1 MRRKILIISHNPIN
15 ETDNM
20 GKTIGNLF
28 SEFSK
33 SELCQLYFREQN
45 TEAKNCDSFFC
56 ISDDRMIRSILNA
69 KYNTG
74 RKINNH
80 YQIKKEECKSDNK
93 KQNIFQY
100 GRRRTGNIY
109 LLRNLL
115 WKIGKWDTKELKEWL
130 EKEKPTS
137 IFFVAGDYTFA
148 FDIAIKIS
156 KDYNIP
162 IYIFFSDEFYRKEI
176 SKKTLGARIYKSIYR
191 KKFKRTIMYAKEYFC
206 ISEAMEEFY
215 EEEFTKRGIVLM
227 NTTNIESE
235 NEIRKTSKKIIR
247 YIGNLGYDRWKNI
260 ISIGNVVK
268 KINDKYEK
276 EKLIFEVYSGEKNRK
291 ITDKLKSTEGIA
303 YKGYIEATEVKK
315 KILESDILIH
325 TEDFNKENI
334 QKVKYSVS
342 TKIPDYLAS
351 GRLLIAYGPEE
362 IESNEYI
369 KRNEAGIV
377 VNSEKELEIV
387 LENILSGEIDTKS
400 IINNA
405 INLVEKNHRSKV
417 VYDKLNKYL
426 I

>member
-1 MRRKILIISHNPIN
+1 M
-15 ETDNM
+15 
-20 GKTIGNLF
+20 
-28 SEFSK
+28 
-33 SELCQLYFREQN
+33 
-45 TEAKNCDSFFC
+45 
-56 ISDDRMIRSILNA
+56 
-69 KYNTG
+69 
-74 RKINNH
+74 
-80 YQIKKEECKSDNK
+80 
-93 KQNIFQY
+93 
-100 GRRRTGNIY
+100 
-109 LLRNLL
+109 
-115 WKIGKWDTKELKEWL
+115 
-130 EKEKPTS
+130 
-137 IFFVAGDYTFA
+137 
-148 FDIAIKIS
+148 
-156 KDYNIP
+156 
-162 IYIFFSDEFYRKEI
+162 
-176 SKKTLGARIYKSIYR
+176 
-191 KKFKRTIMYAKEYFC
+191 
-206 ISEAMEEFY
+206 
-215 EEEFTKRGIVLM
+215 
-227 NTTNIESE
+227 
-235 NEIRKTSKKIIR
+235 
-247 YIGNLGYDRWKNI
+247 
-260 ISIGNVVK
+260 
-268 KINDKYEK
+268 
-276 EKLIFEVYSGEKNRK
+276 
-291 ITDKLKSTEGIA
+291 KSTEGIA